1 MDDNELAALLRDDA
15 DLLANSVDENTW
27 DIAEHLIAAADAIE
41 ELVANMASLQE
52 EVDYYSELLF
62 G

>member
-1 MDDNELAALLRDDA
+1 MDDNELAVQLRDDA
-15 DLLANSVDENTW
+15 DLLANSVYENTW
-27 DIAEHLIAAADAIE
+27 DVAEHLIAAADAIE

-52 EVDYYSELLF
+52 KVDSYSELLF